1 MPTNPMMFLISM
13 LKNGANPQQLALSIL
28 QYQAGNSPMMNNLL
42 QLAQNGKGAE
52 IEQIARNIM
61 KEKGLDFDKEF
72 NSFKNNL
79 GL

>member
-13 LKNGANPQQLALSIL
+13 LKKGANPQQLALSML
-28 QYQAGNSPMMNNLL
+28 QQQAGNNPMMNNLL

>member
-13 LKNGANPQQLALSIL
+13 LKNGANPQQLALSML
-28 QYQAGNSPMMNNLL
+28 QQQAGNNPMMNNLL
-42 QLAQNGKGAE
+42 QLAQNGKGVE

>member
-1 MPTNPMMFLISM
+1 MPTNPMFLIQM
-13 LKNGANPQQLALSIL
+13 LKNGANPQQLALSML
-28 QYQAGNSPMMNNLL
+28 QQQANKNPMMSNLL
-42 QLAQNGKGAE
+42 QLAQNGKGME

>member
-13 LKNGANPQQLALSIL
+13 LKNGAKPQQLALSML
-28 QYQAGNSPMMNNLL
+28 QQQAGNNPMMNNLL

>member
-13 LKNGANPQQLALSIL
+13 LKNRANPQQLALSML
-28 QYQAGNSPMMNNLL
+28 QQQAGNNPMMNNLL